1 MGKIDFQNVHTM
13 IGADAV
19 IDGEVTLKG
28 GLIVYGT
35 IKGNITT
42 DGPVRIAR
50 SATIVGEIRASDIHI
65 GGIVQGNVFVK
76 NRAVLGGESTLYG
89 DLVYLRLL
97 IEDGAEFHGKCVL
110 IDEQITL
117 SENSRSHPE

>member
-1 MGKIDFQNVHTM
+1 MNKIDFQNVHTM
-13 IGADAV
+13 IGTDAV
-19 IDGEVTLKG
+19 IEGKVELKG

-50 SATIVGEIRASDIHI
+50 SATIVGDIRASDIHI
-65 GGIVQGNVFVK
+65 GGTVQGNVFVK
-76 NRAVLGGESTLYG
+76 ERAVLGGESKLHG

-97 IEDGAEFHGKCVL
+97 IEDGAEFRGNCMI
-110 IDEQITL
+110 IDDQTII
-117 SENSRSHPE
+117 SESSSLNTE